1 VILAESIEKVL
12 TYVDRV
18 SEWVGKATSYL
29 ILLLTAVISYEVVL
43 RYGFNAPTI
52 WAQETSTY
60 IFGAFFMLGGAYVMR
75 HEGHVRVD
83 IVYSRLS
90 PRGRAIVDIITF
102 PIFFFL
108 FLGILV
114 MEGTRMAVWSWSIW
128 EHTQSPW
135 SPPIYPLKT
144 VIPVAALMLFLQGAA
159 RYIRDILFLV
169 KNRSSQ

>member
-1 VILAESIEKVL
+1 VISEERIEKVL
-12 TYVDRV
+12 IYIDQV
-18 SEWVGKATSYL
+18 SEWTGKATSYL
-29 ILLLTAVISYEVVL
+29 ILLLTGVITYEVVL

-60 IFGAFFMLGGAYVMR
+60 IFGAFFMLGGAYVM
-75 HEGHVRVD
+75 HHDGHVRVD
-83 IVYSRLS
+83 IIYSRLS
-90 PRGRAIVDIITF
+90 PRGRAITDLITF

-114 MEGTRMAVWSWSIW
+114 IEGTNMAIWSWSIW

-144 VIPVAALMLFLQGAA
+144 VIPVAALLLVLQGAA
-159 RYIRDILFLV
+159 RYIRDVLVLV
-169 KNRSSQ
+169 KNRRPH